1 MVSILM
7 DLNKTVQ
14 YKMTLIEVPAGKF
27 NELTWLTLCRFTLSA
42 ILVLSFLEHWTNFWQ
57 LDVLKN

>member
-27 NELTWLTLCRFTLSA
+27 NELTWLTSRRFTLSA

>member
-27 NELTWLTLCRFTLSA
+27 NELTWLTSR
-42 ILVLSFLEHWTNFWQ
+42 
-57 LDVLKN
+57 

>member
-27 NELTWLTLCRFTLSA
+27 NELTWLTLRRFTLSA

-57 LDVLKN
+57 SDVLKN

>member
-27 NELTWLTLCRFTLSA
+27 NELTWLTLRRFTLSA